1 VSIPTIRYAITG
13 YLEIS
18 VEGRTTE
25 KFINLAMHQGIPLW
39 NIYHGSEYAVLNVDV
54 DSFFDLRHLAKKS
67 GCRLRIRRKAG
78 LSFLVNRL
86 IRRRGLVVG
95 LIIFV
100 ATLYTLSSFVL
111 FVGVEGNER
120 LKSEH
125 LRRLA
130 ADAGARPGMPKWLL
144 DKDEVAHQMI
154 LAEPELAWV
163 GVHIRGTRMVIE
175 VKEKIKAPVAIERP
189 GHLVAAKDG
198 LIYEVLVISG
208 VARVATGDTVT
219 RGQVLIEG
227 AVRPQAQG
235 KLTIIPQ
242 DAVVRARG
250 EVWARVW
257 YEGYGEAAL
266 EETERVPTG
275 RFVTVWTLLVDEQ
288 PILRVGRQ
296 QMPYLDYEQSAVRS
310 AIFEGI
316 LPFPVELITESNF
329 EIERRKQ
336 RLTPELAHEL
346 AAERARFLAEIQ
358 LPGGVAVENVAV
370 TNLDPGREGVVVVR
384 HVLETRENIAE
395 DENPGGD

>member
-1 VSIPTIRYAITG
+1 MSIPKIRYAITG

-18 VEGRTTE
+18 VEGRATE

-39 NIYHGSEYAVLNVDV
+39 NIRHGAEYAVLNTDV
-54 DSFFDLRHLAKKS
+54 DSFFDLRHLAKRS

-78 LSFLVNRL
+78 LAFLVSRL
-86 IRRRGLVVG
+86 NRRRGLVAG
-95 LIIFV
+95 LLIFV

-111 FVGVEGNER
+111 FVSVEGNER
-120 LKSEH
+120 LKAEH
-125 LRRLA
+125 IRRLA
-130 ADAGARPGMPKWLL
+130 ADAGARPGVAKWRLN
-144 DKDEVAHQMI
+144 KDEVAHQLI

-163 GVHIRGTRMVIE
+163 GVQIRGTRMVIE
-175 VKEKIKAPVAIERP
+175 VKEKIKSPVAFEQP

-198 LIYEVLVISG
+198 LVDEVLVISG
-208 VARVATGDTVT
+208 VARVAPGDTVSK
-219 RGQVLIEG
+219 GQVLIEG
-227 AVRPQAQG
+227 ALRPQAEQG
-235 KLTIIPQ
+235 GTTVPQ
-242 DAVVRARG
+242 TVAVRAGG

-266 EETERVPTG
+266 LETERVPTG
-275 RFVTVWTLLVDEQ
+275 RHVAVWTLLVDGQ
-288 PILRVGRQ
+288 PVLRVGRRQ
-296 QMPYLDYEQSAVRS
+296 VPYLDYEQSAVRS
-310 AIFEGI
+310 AIFKGI
-316 LPFPVELITESNF
+316 LPFPVELVTESNY

-336 RLTPELAHEL
+336 RLTLKQAHEL

-370 TNLDPGREGVVVVR
+370 TNQNPGREGFVGVR

>member
-1 VSIPTIRYAITG
+1 MSIPKIRYAITG

-39 NIYHGSEYAVLNVDV
+39 NIHHGPEYAVLNVDV

-78 LSFLVNRL
+78 LSFLLSRL
-86 IRRRGLVVG
+86 TRRRGLAVG

-120 LKSEH
+120 LRSEH
-125 LRRLA
+125 IRRLA
-130 ADAGARPGMPKWLL
+130 ADAGARPGMPKWRL

-163 GVHIRGTRMVIE
+163 GVHLRGTRMVIE
-175 VKEKIKAPVAIERP
+175 VKEKIKEPVDMERP

-208 VARVATGDTVT
+208 VARVASGDTVT

-227 AVRPQAQG
+227 ALRPQALG
-235 KLTIIPQ
+235 ESTVIPQ

-266 EETERVPTG
+266 VETERVPTG
-275 RFVTVWTLLVDEQ
+275 RFATVWTLLVDEQ

-296 QMPYLDYEQSAVRS
+296 QIPYLDYESSAVRS
-310 AIFEGI
+310 AIFRGI
-316 LPFPVELITESNF
+316 LPLPVELVTESSY

-336 RLTPELAHEL
+336 RLTPEQAHGL

-358 LPGGVAVENVAV
+358 LPEGVAVESVAV
-370 TNLDPGREGVVVVR
+370 TNQDSGREGIVVVR
-384 HVLETRENIAE
+384 HVLETKENIAE
-395 DENPGGD
+395 EEDLGGD